1 MVEAV
6 REGWLTRAFDDSV
19 APENRAAAI
28 QLQELAEMIR
38 ELGVT
43 PEEKAAIEELAQ
55 RKARLDKERREAE
68 TY

>member
-1 MVEAV
+1 
-6 REGWLTRAFDDSV
+6 
-19 APENRAAAI
+19 
-28 QLQELAEMIR
+28 MIR